1 MIVRQLKKEKYP
13 YLQKQQ
19 TASFNATRKASRKE
33 YALRIRPE
41 TRHGSPS
48 LLKPLIGK
56 EAA

>member
-19 TASFNATRKASRKE
+19 KARFNATRKGGRNE
-33 YALRIRPE
+33 YALRTRPE
-41 TRHGSPS
+41 TRHGNPS